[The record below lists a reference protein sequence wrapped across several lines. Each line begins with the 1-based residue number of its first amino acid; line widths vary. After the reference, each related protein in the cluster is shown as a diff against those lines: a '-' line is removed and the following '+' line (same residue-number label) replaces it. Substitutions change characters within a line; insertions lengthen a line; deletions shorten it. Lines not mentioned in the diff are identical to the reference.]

1 MKTNKVYKK
10 STHSRDVRSGAADGV
25 TVLRE
30 GEGWPSLEVIG
41 AGPQARKIHY
51 SKDHGRVTTTAA
63 QWIRYVTSRCET
75 SSITAQLFAQLA
87 TLVTDK
93 VVWAVAKV

>member
-1 MKTNKVYKK
+1 MKTNKVDKK
-10 STHSRDVRSGAADGV
+10 STFRIFHSRGVRRGSADGV

-30 GEGWPSLEVIG
+30 GEGWTSLEVIG

-51 SKDHGRVTTTAA
+51 SKDHDRVTTTAA
-63 QWIRYVTSRCET
+63 QWIRYVTSHCET

-87 TLVTDK
+87 T
-93 VVWAVAKV
+93 